1 MCARRVEA
9 QFRWDADL
17 NPGIWSLAFASKV
30 NLALSMAYSKSQKRL
45 QNMAEDDQGS
55 GFGEAAKRIYRLLHE
70 GEYWDEARQKRMP
83 MNGNVSKLPE
93 IIGLNAKEHALIR
106 NSQFMSGKLAGTR
119 QIRRSI
125 FHIVFSSRIVD
136 GNPVFVFVTPS
147 E

>member
-45 QNMAEDDQGS
+45 QNMAEDDQES

-93 IIGLNAKEHALIR
+93 IIGLNLVRVKSDEASFILYSAVALYMGI
-106 NSQFMSGKLAGTR
+106 L
-119 QIRRSI
+119 
-125 FHIVFSSRIVD
+125 FS
-136 GNPVFVFVTPS
+136 
-147 E
+147 